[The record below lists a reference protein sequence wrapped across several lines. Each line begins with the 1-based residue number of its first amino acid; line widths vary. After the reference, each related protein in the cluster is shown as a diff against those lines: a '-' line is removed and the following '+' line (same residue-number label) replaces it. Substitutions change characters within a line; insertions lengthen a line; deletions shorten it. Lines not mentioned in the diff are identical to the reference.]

1 MNSPRWERLDI
12 ILPIRRDDSYIK
24 RKKTR
29 MCMVNTGIYALGS
42 TSRDQHRE
50 DYISTEDQHTVVG
63 CVTIIDGSITQSL
76 CWLEGSVISRIPRNS
91 IGFAHRICRRNVENP
106 SRELAGEKGRRRAR
120 VDLIRM
126 NIFFSL
132 QWHQSTVIFEVCDC
146 GNRVRRYA
154 VYSRGITERN
164 WTSRL
169 ASSA

>member
-1 MNSPRWERLDI
+1 MDI
-12 ILPIRRDDSYIK
+12 VLPIRRDDSYIK

-29 MCMVNTGIYALGS
+29 TCMVNTRVYALGS
-42 TSRDQHRE
+42 TPRDQHRE
-50 DYISTEDQHTVVG
+50 HYISTTHDRG

-91 IGFAHRICRRNVENP
+91 IGFAHRICRRNVENL
-106 SRELAGEKGRRRAR
+106 SRELGEKGRRRAR

-132 QWHQSTVIFEVCDC
+132 QWHQSTVIFEMCDC

-164 WTSRL
+164 WTSCL